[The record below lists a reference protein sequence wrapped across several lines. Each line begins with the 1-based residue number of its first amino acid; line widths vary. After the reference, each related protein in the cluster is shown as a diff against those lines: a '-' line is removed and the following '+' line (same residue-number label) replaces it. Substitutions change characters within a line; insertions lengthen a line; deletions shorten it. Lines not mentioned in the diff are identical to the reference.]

1 MDILQN
7 LMNDHEPEGKLKD
20 LVTLIENYDTQ
31 KAIVAGG
38 LQSMDG
44 TDEKEQLDFLREAIG
59 KYGAIDA
66 LDGGGSAEERARKML
81 EGE

>member
-1 MDILQN
+1 
-7 LMNDHEPEGKLKD
+7 
-20 LVTLIENYDTQ
+20 
-31 KAIVAGG
+31 
-38 LQSMDG
+38 MDG